1 MLPRHGL
8 VVPTLTQ
15 LIFSVHTCHTTQ
27 GDRAADH
34 LLCHRITPTVTA
46 ATDSAPR
53 HVLEVH
59 TAYVAQTRARCAYLD
74 PADLA
79 LYLSAQQA
87 AYPPLPAAQTQ
98 CPPARLQKT
107 DSSHNSQLASGHGA
121 RKGSTCW
128 RSTAMDAVQHI
139 LFTDGHRSRVTA
151 HRDKLKTRTM

>member
-79 LYLSAQQA
+79 LILVRHSRQHIHHCRQLKHNALLHACRQRTVHITRSWPVGMELGKA
-87 AYPPLPAAQTQ
+87 APVGAAQPWT
-98 CPPARLQKT
+98 PFNT
-107 DSSHNSQLASGHGA
+107 SYSQTGTGA
-121 RKGSTCW
+121 G
-128 RSTAMDAVQHI
+128 
-139 LFTDGHRSRVTA
+139 
-151 HRDKLKTRTM
+151 